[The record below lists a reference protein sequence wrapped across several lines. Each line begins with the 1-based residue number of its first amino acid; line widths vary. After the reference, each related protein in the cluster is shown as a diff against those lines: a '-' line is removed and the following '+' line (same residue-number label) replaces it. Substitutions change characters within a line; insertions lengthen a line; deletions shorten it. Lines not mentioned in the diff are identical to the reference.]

1 MQVNL
6 YDRFS
11 DIPLTPDQ
19 WNGLHRGS
27 AVGTVFQTYEWANA
41 WWQAFGDRYRLLC
54 IAVTDEDRV
63 LGMAPL
69 MSAAN
74 AKDWHFLADVNSD
87 YCDFAT
93 ITNRY
98 SVLDRLLSFFVRDY
112 RDWNRLSLRNI
123 PEQSTTLA
131 TLATL
136 CEKYGLGLQIGK
148 RIVAPEIRFSDEPQD
163 YRVKYS
169 VRRHC
174 NRLERLGKVE
184 FRVLQDARELP
195 KTLDLLYRQHRSR
208 YRQKGVRSLF
218 EDPLCRRFY
227 ELLAYEFLDKG
238 WLHFSQLLLNGI
250 PLAVHYGFEYDRVL
264 TWYKPAF
271 DLDYRQYSPGTVL
284 IKNLIGYAQQRRLR
298 ALDFTIGDEEFKSR
312 FSYAVSY
319 NRNVIL
325 YRDRRWTR
333 LRGWTDRAA
342 NLGRKAR
349 SAVE

>member
-1 MQVNL
+1 MQISL
-6 YDRFS
+6 YDRFR

-19 WNGLHRGS
+19 WNGLHKGG

-54 IAVTDEDRV
+54 LTLADDARV

-69 MSAAN
+69 MSAKN
-74 AKDWHFLADVNSD
+74 AKDWHFVADVNSD
-87 YCDFAT
+87 YCDFAAGS
-93 ITNRY
+93 NRY
-98 SVLDRLLSFFVRDY
+98 SVIDRLLSFFVRDF

-136 CEKYGLGLQIGK
+136 SEKYGLGLQIGK
-148 RIVAPEIRFSDEPQD
+148 RVAAPEIRFSDNPQE

-169 VRRHC
+169 VRRHS

-195 KTLDLLYRQHRSR
+195 KMLDLLYRQHRSR
-208 YRQKGVRSLF
+208 YRQKGMRSLF
-218 EDPLCRRFY
+218 EDAGCRRFY
-227 ELLAYEFLDKG
+227 EILAYELLDRG
-238 WLHFSQLLLNGI
+238 WLHFSQLLLNGT

-271 DLDYRQYSPGTVL
+271 DVDYRQYSPGTVL
-284 IKNLIGYAQQRRLR
+284 IKNLIGYAQHRRLQ

-312 FSYAVSY
+312 FSNAVTY
-319 NRNVIL
+319 NRNVVL
-325 YRDRRWTR
+325 YRNRR
-333 LRGWTDRAA
+333 LAPLQGLADRAA
-342 NLGRKAR
+342 NLRRKAL
-349 SAVE
+349 SAFE